1 MFKIEDRSENVKQ
14 NIGQRDK
21 ARNYERD
28 FKR

>member
-1 MFKIEDRSENVKQ
+1 MFKIEDRSENVTQ

-21 ARNYERD
+21 ARKYKRD